1 MASRKCPV
9 CGDPFEPRPQVK
21 HQKFCPSK
29 ECQRERKRRWQQAKR
44 QTDPAYKADQREH
57 AKKWADLHPSYS
69 HEYRAKNPD
78 SAKRNLDKQQNRNE
92 KRRVALIAKM
102 DVSMPENLVPSGIY
116 RLTPIDASG
125 IAKMDAWIVEINL
138 ISVGCVR
145 PERELD

>member
-21 HQKFCPSK
+21 NQKFCPS
-29 ECQRERKRRWQQAKR
+29 ERCQRERKRRWQQAKR

-57 AKKWADLHPSYS
+57 AKKWADLHPNYS
-69 HEYRAKNPD
+69 REYRAKNPD
-78 SAKRNLDKQQNRNE
+78 FAERNRAKQKIRNK

-102 DVSMPENLVPSGIY
+102 DMSKSESPVPSGIY
-116 RLTPIDASG
+116 RLTPIDASR

-138 ISVGCVR
+138 ISCASDKFESKTG
-145 PERELD
+145 